1 MKKIM
6 VILSKE
12 WLEIRQQRLLLFSI
26 LLPPLIFSLLPLGV
40 IYSIG
45 LTGANSTNSNMPSGL
60 NNLTVLA
67 GMSPKEVVEALIG
80 MQLSNLFLLLP
91 GIITSIVASYSI
103 VGEKTSRTLE
113 PLLATPIRT
122 WELLLGKSLASLLPG
137 VGVTWLSGLIFIIG
151 VYLLTA
157 SQRVFLAIVSPGWLI
172 LFLVWA
178 PLLSLIAIAVM
189 IAISSR
195 VNDPRTAQQLSVWIV
210 VPFLGVFIG
219 QAAGL
224 QVLGPVF
231 TLIVAAVLAVI
242 ALVAMWG
249 TTILFQREVIL
260 TRWK

>member
-113 PLLATPIRT
+113 PLLATP
-122 WELLLGKSLASLLPG
+122 
-137 VGVTWLSGLIFIIG
+137 
-151 VYLLTA
+151 
-157 SQRVFLAIVSPGWLI
+157 
-172 LFLVWA
+172 
-178 PLLSLIAIAVM
+178 
-189 IAISSR
+189 
-195 VNDPRTAQQLSVWIV
+195 
-210 VPFLGVFIG
+210 
-219 QAAGL
+219 
-224 QVLGPVF
+224 
-231 TLIVAAVLAVI
+231 
-242 ALVAMWG
+242 
-249 TTILFQREVIL
+249 
-260 TRWK
+260 